1 MELEKQNYVMEVVL
15 FELKEGIDKHRFCQA
30 AAALTELLK
39 LEISGFKGRTLL
51 HTFNENQWTD
61 IIYWGDMDS
70 ARRAMEKLKSMS
82 AFQIFVSMIDSRE
95 ITQRLL
101 VPANLNELN
110 YN

>member
-39 LEISGFKGRTLL
+39 LEISGFKGRPLL
-51 HTFNENQWTD
+51 HTF
-61 IIYWGDMDS
+61 S
-70 ARRAMEKLKSMS
+70 AMEKLKSMS